1 MLIRKS
7 KEKQKMVGFGEAI
20 KNFWAKYFTFSGVAQ
35 RSEYWFAVLFVFL
48 LWVLLVLMAR
58 LSQVMVFID
67 FVLVLIVAT
76 FVPFLSLA
84 ARRVHDIGISAKWLW
99 LLLIP
104 GGLFVLFAYFLPM
117 ALAVSVMYYTPAN
130 EIYMLRCAWA
140 FMGFVA
146 TSVVMFILFSLPSK
160 TKNNPYRK

>member
-104 GGLFVLFAYFLPM
+104 GGAFCVVRIFFAYGIGRIGYVLHTSKRDLYV
-117 ALAVSVMYYTPAN
+117 ALCMGVYGVRGN
-130 EIYMLRCAWA
+130 VRCDVYPV
-140 FMGFVA
+140 FV
-146 TSVVMFILFSLPSK
+146 TV
-160 TKNNPYRK
+160 KNKKQSIS